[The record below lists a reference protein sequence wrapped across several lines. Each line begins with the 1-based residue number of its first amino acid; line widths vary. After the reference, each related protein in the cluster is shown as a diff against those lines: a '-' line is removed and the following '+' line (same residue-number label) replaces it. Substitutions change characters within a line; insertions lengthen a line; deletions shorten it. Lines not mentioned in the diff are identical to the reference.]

1 MPIDITVGTPLLTI
15 NQGTTF
21 MVTDLD
27 GQIAADSEL
36 GVFADD
42 TRFVSF
48 YAISADGHAWRRLT
62 SAATTHYA
70 SRAYLISDAFE
81 TEAGAIPTGT
91 VGLVVSRTVH
101 DGIHEDLDITNYG
114 LTTVKFN
121 LEVAL
126 RSDFAD
132 IFEVKSHKF
141 VRRGRVV
148 TEWDEKRQT
157 LRTSYSNRDFE
168 RVFTYRLSD
177 SGSPA
182 LYANGR
188 ITFPILLESRASWHS
203 CCEYIFGVKGRTRRP
218 LRRCYHL
225 PKNTRVD
232 ELERQWIAQAT
243 ALTSANEDV
252 YRLYRQSVEDIGA
265 LRLHDHDFAPDVWIP
280 AAGVPWFVTIF
291 GRDSLIVSLQNMLV
305 YPGFA
310 RGTLKKLAELQA
322 TERDD
327 WRDAEPGKIP
337 HEIRFGEL
345 AHLDLIPHTPYY
357 GTADATALYLIV
369 LHEAW
374 KWLGDEDLLREF
386 RNAALRC
393 LEWIDRYGDLD
404 GDEFQEYQTRSPQ
417 GYENMGWKDAGDA
430 VVYPDGTLV
439 KGPKALC
446 ELQGYTFDAWM
457 RSAEL
462 FDVLGE
468 PEQAA
473 TLRAKAARLQ
483 TKFEDRFWCEDI
495 GCYAFALDRD
505 KQTAKTIASNT
516 GHCLWSGIVR
526 PDRAGRVVQRLVQP
540 DMWSGWGI
548 RTLSALNPAYNPF
561 SYQCGSVWPHD
572 NALIALG
579 FKRYGFAAEAARVAR
594 DISEAASCFASYR
607 LPELYAGVQREAG
620 TFPVQ
625 YPGANA
631 PQAWACGATFQ
642 LLQAILGIQADAPSN
657 RLYVDPALPPWLPD
671 VTLHGLRVGEAK
683 LELTFFRERERTR
696 WDAKVLTGRIEVQE
710 KPWQPWLIGEADPP
724 SSA

>member
-1 MPIDITVGTPLLTI
+1 MEISVGTPLLTI

-48 YAISADGHAWRRLT
+48 YAISADGSAWRRLT
-62 SAATTHYA
+62 SAATTYYA
-70 SRAYLISDAFE
+70 SRAYLINDAFE
-81 TEAGAIPTGT
+81 TEAGAIPSGT
-91 VGLVVSRTVH
+91 VGLVVSRTIC

-114 LTTVKFN
+114 LTSVKFN

-132 IFEVKSHKF
+132 IFEVRAHKF

-148 TEWDEKRQT
+148 TEWDEGQQT
-157 LRTSYSNRDFE
+157 LRTSYTNRDFE
-168 RVFTYRLSD
+168 RVFTYCLSD
-177 SGSPA
+177 SGSPPV
-182 LYANGR
+182 YANGR
-188 ITFPILLESRASWHS
+188 ITFPILLESRANWHS
-203 CCEYIFGVKGRTRRP
+203 CCEYTFGVQGRTRRP

-225 PKNTRVD
+225 PKNTRAD
-232 ELERQWIAQAT
+232 ELERQWMARAT
-243 ALTSANEDV
+243 ALTSANEDL

-265 LRLHDHDFAPDVWIP
+265 LRLHDHDSAPDVWIP

-374 KWLGDEDLLREF
+374 KWLGDQDLLREF
-386 RNAALRC
+386 RDAALRC
-393 LEWIDRYGDLD
+393 LEWIDRDGDLD
-404 GDEFQEYQTRSPQ
+404 GDEFQEYQTRSRQ

-462 FDVLGE
+462 FDLLGE
-468 PEQAA
+468 PGQAA

-483 TKFEDRFWCEDI
+483 TRFEDRFWCEDV
-495 GCYAFALDRD
+495 GYYAFALDGD
-505 KQTAKTIASNT
+505 KQTVKTIASNT
-516 GHCLWSGIVR
+516 GHCLWSGLVR

-572 NALIALG
+572 NALIAMG

-594 DISEAASCFASYR
+594 DISEAASRFASYR
-607 LPELYAGVQREAG
+607 LPELYAGVQREPS

-625 YPGANA
+625 YPGANV

-657 RLYVDPALPPWLPD
+657 RLYVDPELPPWLPD
-671 VTLHGLRVGEAK
+671 VTLHGLRVGEAT
-683 LELTFFRERERTR
+683 LELTFFREAERTR

-710 KPWQPWLIGEADPP
+710 KPWQPWAVSEAGPRP
-724 SSA
+724 THN